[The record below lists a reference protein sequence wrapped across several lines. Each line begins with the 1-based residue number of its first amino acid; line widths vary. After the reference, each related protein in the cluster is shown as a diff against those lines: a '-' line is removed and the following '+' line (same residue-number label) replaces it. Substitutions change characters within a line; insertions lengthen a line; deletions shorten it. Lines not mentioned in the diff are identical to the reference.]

1 MNLLLINDQLVGEV
15 YSLFDGSKVESI
27 YPQFHQYSSKA
38 NKYIIVDEPESES
51 IKHELELILH
61 EGDGVYVLTNWIR
74 RVTRHLAE
82 LGKFVSSFNYKNLFT
97 SNESIGFVKLIVFYD
112 EEYKSLLL

>member
-1 MNLLLINDQLVGEV
+1 MLINDQLVGEV

-74 RVTRHLAE
+74 RVTDTWLSLANLFRHLTIKIC
-82 LGKFVSSFNYKNLFT
+82 LLQMNQLDL
-97 SNESIGFVKLIVFYD
+97 SN
-112 EEYKSLLL
+112 